1 MNKNLFLFI
10 VIIGFI
16 IYQFLKQNDD
26 EAMEVDIKAEILKV
40 DKLLEVANSYKGVF
54 I

>member
-1 MNKNLFLFI
+1 MNKKLFLFI

-26 EAMEVDIKAEILKV
+26 EAMEVD
-40 DKLLEVANSYKGVF
+40 KLLEVANSYKGVF